1 MTRSLTAAVA
11 ACSLA
16 AFMGGCSALSAQA
29 DATRYFVL
37 TPSSASERKP
47 IVGFDR
53 SVGIGPVTVP
63 DHLEDYLVTRLADQ
77 EIFISDTDRWGEP
90 LHESLQHV
98 LRQDLMTLLG
108 TERIQLY
115 PWGLSAPPD
124 LAVALEVLHFQREVT
139 GSAAVTVRW
148 SIQRGSDRAPLL
160 TEGDLDPRAHPG
172 NDSRDAAAALSTA
185 LGMLS
190 RQIAAEIRRVS
201 AGAQAGR

>member
-1 MTRSLTAAVA
+1 MRPAISFSHRAPL
-11 ACSLA
+11 
-16 AFMGGCSALSAQA
+16 
-29 DATRYFVL
+29 
-37 TPSSASERKP
+37 PSENRWSVSN
-47 IVGFDR
+47 R

-115 PWGLSAPPD
+115 PWGPSAPPD
-124 LAVALEVLHFQREVT
+124 LAVALEVLHFEREVT
-139 GSAAVTVRW
+139 GTAAVTVRW
-148 SIQRGSDRAPLL
+148 SIQRGSDGAPLL
-160 TEGDLDPRAHPG
+160 TKETSIREPIRGK
-172 NDSRDAAAALSTA
+172 DSRDAAAALSTA